1 MRYHE
6 AICKAIADEMAE
18 DSSILMFG
26 EDIRSNLYN
35 YTDKLLETFGEE
47 RIVDIP
53 LAEAGVVGAAAGMAM
68 CGLRPIVDLTISNFL
83 YVAMDQIANMI
94 AKMQYM
100 YNGNYQV
107 PVTLMCSNMYR
118 GGNACQHS
126 DRNHGLFMHFPG
138 LKVICPATPNSMY
151 WMLREAIRDNNPV
164 ICFSDRTCFSM
175 EGKIEPKFDAGK
187 NAVFSYGY
195 DVTIVA
201 ISGAYRMVTD
211 SLEQLRENGI
221 TPEIV
226 VVESL
231 CPLDM
236 VTIIDSLKRTGKLI
250 ICDTDNRTGS
260 AASEI
265 AARVVQNGFEY
276 LKKEIC
282 IIAAEDFPVPFEK
295 HLEEQIVLT
304 KDKIASGVID
314 FMQRGRPD
322 VL

>member
-1 MRYHE
+1 MMRYHE

-18 DSSILMFG
+18 DPSILMFG
-26 EDIRSNLYN
+26 EDIRNDLYN
-35 YTDKLLETFGEE
+35 YTDKLLEAFGED
-47 RIVDIP
+47 RIIDIP

-83 YVAMDQIANMI
+83 YVAMDQIANMV

-107 PVTLMCSNMYR
+107 PITLMCSNMYR
-118 GGNACQHS
+118 GGNASQHS
-126 DRNHGLFMHFPG
+126 DRNHGLFMHIPG

-151 WMLREAIRDNNPV
+151 WLLREAIQDNNPV
-164 ICFSDRTCFSM
+164 LCFSDRTCFSM
-175 EGKIEPKFDAGK
+175 EEEMQSKVQWGR
-187 NAVFSYGY
+187 NSVFSYGY

-201 ISGAYRMVTD
+201 ISGAYRMVMD
-211 SLEQLRENGI
+211 SLEQLREKGI
-221 TPEIV
+221 APEIV

-236 VTIIDSLKRTGKLI
+236 DTIIDSLKRTGKLI
-250 ICDTDNRTGS
+250 ICDTGSHTGS

-265 AARVVQNGFEY
+265 AARVSQSGFVY

-304 KDKIASGVID
+304 KDKIVAGVID
-314 FMQRGRPD
+314 FMK
-322 VL
+322 